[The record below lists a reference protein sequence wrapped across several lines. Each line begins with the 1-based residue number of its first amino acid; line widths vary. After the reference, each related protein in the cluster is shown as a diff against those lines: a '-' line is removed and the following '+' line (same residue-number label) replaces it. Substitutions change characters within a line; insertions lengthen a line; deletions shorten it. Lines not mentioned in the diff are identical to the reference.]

1 MKKTVFEIK
10 SPMPPILPVNKDRI
24 LDNSI
29 TVQQLQKYAPSLW
42 WEISTFFL
50 KILKLP
56 KIYVAFPLVSTKGQ

>member
-42 WEISTFFL
+42 WEISTLFM

-56 KIYVAFPLVSTKGQ
+56 KI